1 MAEFGLSSLV
11 GDTRSG
17 MLAPPL
23 AVSDKSVDEG
33 LKDILKTGK
42 NALGLLPLLSYELS
56 DKTGVDASFAA
67 LDLIPGFA
75 LAKPMSKKAMQMVI
89 DKVSNLGAKDLP
101 VANRQIIDEYQNQME
116 RITKSVDEP
125 FETEKVLKDQTNKI
139 LNVIQTRAG
148 FLSGNKGKETAGRVN
163 SKGPM
168 FHGSKDTGITSL
180 QPGSYYSNLP
190 SDPRLMDYS
199 EGIGSIYRVNYPNFG
214 KTFQPEDLDKK
225 TIDKLLQEAKRL
237 RSAGDESAALKLE
250 SIVSEN
256 PRLRQSSPI
265 MFSKNENLPD
275 VFRNM
280 DYDSLYYPSSIKNR
294 GDTIISLKDQGISN
308 KYDADKFQKIY
319 NLDKYGK

>member
-1 MAEFGLSSLV
+1 MAEFGLTSLI

-17 MLAPPL
+17 VLAPPL
-23 AVSDKSVDEG
+23 AVSDKSAEEG
-33 LKDILKTGK
+33 LKDIFKTGK
-42 NALGLLPLLSYELS
+42 GALGLLPLLSYELS
-56 DKTGVDASFAA
+56 DKTGTDASFAA

-75 LAKPMSKKAMQMVI
+75 LAKPMSKKAMQTVI

-101 VANRQIIDEYQNQME
+101 VAYRQTIDEYKNQME

-168 FHGSKDTGITSL
+168 FHGSKDTGIDSL
-180 QPGSYYSNLP
+180 KPGSYYSNLA

-199 EGIGSIYRVNYPNFG
+199 QGIGSIYRVNYPNFG
-214 KTFQPEDLDKK
+214 KTFQPQDLDKK

-250 SIVSEN
+250 AMVSKN
-256 PRLRQSSPI
+256 PNVRNAYPI
-265 MFSKNENLPD
+265 MFSKNENLPN
-275 VFRNM
+275 VFKNM
-280 DYDSLYYPSSIKNR
+280 DYDSLYYPATLKSR
-294 GDTIISLKDQGISN
+294 GDTVISLKDQGISN
-308 KYDADKFQKIY
+308 KYDADKFKELF